1 MVRQFRKTMLSEK
14 DSEKKNILPPP
25 KISMSPEKGQFQKE
39 IINIVVKFSNHHFSG
54 GFGCQFS
61 GVFFFG
67 QLKNRPRG
75 PSNRIYQHIC
85 TSERREESIG
95 CSAVFFWSPK
105 KTRLQLKWRI
115 WNQDWVDVFQF
126 FWTFFTLIWGIW
138 SNLTNS
144 IQMVWFNHQ

>member
-1 MVRQFRKTMLSEK
+1 
-14 DSEKKNILPPP
+14 
-25 KISMSPEKGQFQKE
+25 MSPEKGQFQKE

-95 CSAVFFWSPK
+95 CSAVFFWEPK
-105 KTRLQLKWRI
+105 KNMTATEVANLKSRLGGC
-115 WNQDWVDVFQF
+115 V
-126 FWTFFTLIWGIW
+126 
-138 SNLTNS
+138 S
-144 IQMVWFNHQ
+144 IFLNIFHAYLGNMI